1 MYPNKLCRKPF
12 HQTYKPPAPVLPG
25 VRRLPEEIEAEMKE
39 MEANLERLATVTIKF
54 DILILII

>member
-54 DILILII
+54 DI